1 MAISISANGTSAT
14 EAWSGGGFLLTVGGV
29 WDKATVDVQFQ
40 LGGAGPWY
48 SFEKVFTRNLGEIVY
63 SFPAAT
69 FRAEAKNA
77 ETAPTLTVT
86 FTAI

>member
-1 MAISISANGTSAT
+1 MAISISANGTSST
-14 EAWSGGGFLLTVGGV
+14 EAWSGGGFLLTVGGT
-29 WDKATVDVQFQ
+29 WNKASVDIQYQ

-48 SFEKVFTRNLGEIVY
+48 SFEKVFKRNLGEIVQ

-69 FRAEAKNA
+69 FRAETKNA